1 MKNLTFGFLL
11 DRILKNILIT
21 YFYYERIFV
30 MRTINNI
37 LKIVPLP
44 SPTFVVLV
52 ILLFVILAGSAD
64 RAAHNKYI
72 EDMLSRS
79 SSEIQSYYQDIHWY
93 YHNEDDVDLIVND
106 ENCSK
111 LHFCYASENNETLD
125 ESCPTILFKYK
136 EVGAIGQRRFL
147 EKCTTLKINEL
158 KKMYLN

>member
-1 MKNLTFGFLL
+1 
-11 DRILKNILIT
+11 
-21 YFYYERIFV
+21 
-30 MRTINNI
+30 MRAINNI
-37 LKIVPLP
+37 LNILPLP
-44 SPTFVVLV
+44 SPAFVSLV

-79 SSEIQSYYQDIHWY
+79 NSEIQSHYQEIQSYYQDIHWY
-93 YHNEDDVDLIVND
+93 YHNEADVDLVVND

-125 ESCPTILFKYK
+125 DCPTILSKYK

-147 EKCTTLKINEL
+147 EKCTTLKINKL